1 MVQRIRWLLLK
12 RQPQKMDQKKNPTQ
26 IVAHNPNSGH
36 KFSFVENCGRLAG
49 GSDKLHFVGGGESGG
64 GENAAGATTTARAD
78 ETPEKKLLLG
88 HNE

>member
-1 MVQRIRWLLLK
+1 M
-12 RQPQKMDQKKNPTQ
+12 
-26 IVAHNPNSGH
+26 AHNPNSGQ

-64 GENAAGATTTARAD
+64 GENAAAATTTARAD
-78 ETPEKKLLLG
+78 ETPGKKLLLG

>member
-64 GENAAGATTTARAD
+64 GENAAAATTTA
-78 ETPEKKLLLG
+78 
-88 HNE
+88 